1 MGVLLP
7 LSFVSPP
14 NLYWKVKTP
23 SDMFASL
30 CRQTSTKYAYFL
42 LSRSKVYG
50 NYFQNK
56 MSRSYLMHVYRD
68 QAKTN
73 LYLLQ
78 QLH

>member
-1 MGVLLP
+1 
-7 LSFVSPP
+7 
-14 NLYWKVKTP
+14 
-23 SDMFASL
+23 MFASL
-30 CRQTSTKYAYFL
+30 CKQTSAEYAYFL

-56 MSRSYLMHVYRD
+56 MSRSYFMHVYQD